1 MQSDGWRLKKRLT
14 MPPVAPR
21 RKARFVQA
29 KVKRASLPLGDDDP
43 MMERVAPTDGG
54 FAPLTTSSSD
64 DEAKPKK
71 PTMAR
76 ITPGAHDAPVQTEA
90 AKEEAAEAE
99 AAETKGGAAEKEET
113 KEEAAETKKAKEKEE
128 TKEEAA
134 ETKKAKALDLLAH
147 EPPLALPRT
156 PSYEEE
162 PGYEEELSEEA
173 KSTDHIHERDTAE
186 EMGHD
191 E

>member
-14 MPPVAPR
+14 MAPVAPR

-43 MMERVAPTDGG
+43 MMERAFATEGG
-54 FAPLTTSSSD
+54 AAPLTTSSSD
-64 DEAKPKK
+64 DEAKPK

-90 AKEEAAEAE
+90 AKEE
-99 AAETKGGAAEKEET
+99 T
-113 KEEAAETKKAKEKEE
+113 KEEAAETKEEAEEKEEKEE

-147 EPPLALPRT
+147 EPPLASPRT

-173 KSTDHIHERDTAE
+173 KPTDHVYERVPVE
-186 EMGHD
+186 
-191 E
+191 

>member
-43 MMERVAPTDGG
+43 MMERAFAKEGG
-54 FAPLTTSSSD
+54 AAPLTTSSSSD
-64 DEAKPKK
+64 DEVKTKPA
-71 PTMAR
+71 MAR
-76 ITPGAHDAPVQTEA
+76 ITPGVHDVPVQTEV
-90 AKEEAAEAE
+90 AKEDAAEAE
-99 AAETKGGAAEKEET
+99 VEETKEEAEEAEEKEEKEET
-113 KEEAAETKKAKEKEE
+113 KEEAAETKE
-128 TKEEAA
+128 
-134 ETKKAKALDLLAH
+134 AKALDLLAH

-162 PGYEEELSEEA
+162 PSNEEELSEEA
-173 KSTDHIHERDTAE
+173 KPTDHVYERVPVE
-186 EMGHD
+186 
-191 E
+191 

>member
-43 MMERVAPTDGG
+43 MMERAFATEGG
-54 FAPLTTSSSD
+54 FAPLTTSSSSD
-64 DEAKPKK
+64 DEAKSK

-76 ITPGAHDAPVQTEA
+76 ITPGVHDEAATAEA

-99 AAETKGGAAEKEET
+99 AEETKEEAEEAEEAEEKEET
-113 KEEAAETKKAKEKEE
+113 KEEAAETKE
-128 TKEEAA
+128 
-134 ETKKAKALDLLAH
+134 AKALDLLAH
-147 EPPLALPRT
+147 EPPLASPRT

-173 KSTDHIHERDTAE
+173 KPTVHKCDTAE